1 MSQKPLNEV
10 GGETRPVATRI
21 LPEQMAKVIELA
33 NAAGQTRSEFIRQ
46 AVDRAIEDAEG
57 QQQ

>member
-21 LPEQMAKVIELA
+21 LPEQMARVIELA
-33 NAAGQTRSEFIRQ
+33 NAAGQTRSEFIRA
-46 AVDRAIEDAEG
+46 AVDAAIEDAEG
-57 QQQ
+57 QQ

>member
-21 LPEQMAKVIELA
+21 LPEQIAKVIELA

-57 QQQ
+57 QQ

>member
-1 MSQKPLNEV
+1 MSQKPLSAD

-21 LPEQMAKVIELA
+21 PPEQMARVIELA

-57 QQQ
+57 QQ